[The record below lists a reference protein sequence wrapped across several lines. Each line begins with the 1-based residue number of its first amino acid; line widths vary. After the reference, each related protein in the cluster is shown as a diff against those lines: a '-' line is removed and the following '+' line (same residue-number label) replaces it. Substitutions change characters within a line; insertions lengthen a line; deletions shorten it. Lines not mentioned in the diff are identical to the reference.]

1 MSQRVITQLVS
12 DLTGEE
18 IEDGEGR
25 TVTFGLEGAEY
36 SIDLT
41 DDEAA
46 ELERALARYIAVATR
61 TNRRSRT
68 VGNFRRATPTT
79 GDDPKQI
86 REWANSNGF
95 RVGDRGRIP
104 AEVRDA
110 YAAAH

>member
-46 ELERALARYIAVATR
+46 GARAGTCAIH
-61 TNRRSRT
+61 
-68 VGNFRRATPTT
+68 
-79 GDDPKQI
+79 
-86 REWANSNGF
+86 
-95 RVGDRGRIP
+95 RGRHANEQ
-104 AEVRDA
+104 AEPHGGQFQA
-110 YAAAH
+110 GYAHYR